1 MWSGVGPDSAP
12 GEEEEEATSEPRR
25 ELLNKDHARQF
36 FEVALELCAQNQ
48 LVDVDVIS
56 GSRTYHAHAVVLA
69 AVSSFFRERLEQGAV
84 GEVDMNQL
92 ATPHGWK
99 AILDFAYSGVVETT
113 SDTAQEVVAAA
124 QVLGVPRVV
133 EICQR
138 RWLSP
143 EKEEE
148 EEEEEEG
155 KGRRTPSDEQWE
167 TLHSIEELY
176 GDEIGC
182 DLDLEAQ
189 GKTFKVHR
197 VALCCG
203 CEFFRAMFTSGMRES
218 VQATPLHTL
227 FSAPDL
233 HLLISFAYSGALGG
247 TWDEILDAAQ
257 TALQYQASGIFSL
270 CLDLFQHQMTPE
282 TSLDVLS
289 FAQAYDLRQLVRTA
303 EDFVL
308 MNFPC
313 VSSTPKFLDLSL
325 DQLLWF
331 LHSDALYILN
341 ELEAFEGAL
350 RWLNADRAQRLGEA
364 EKVLRSIRF
373 PLMSGRELKRVRA
386 VDFMAKPGQFY
397 DLLVE
402 SLSSIPPGRPTME
415 RLPCRIRTTEK
426 VLVICG
432 GDSLTSNM
440 AMRCPSRELW
450 FAHRFISGVGLVKQV
465 EWRYLGEFPDGPRF
479 CHAVV
484 VMGNMLYV
492 VGGKQYY
499 GVRDTLTTAF
509 RFDPMQGSWERLADM
524 SCGRSYFAAVCAGGL
539 LYAMG
544 GSSNDRYCMD
554 SVECYDPAANA
565 WRPSHPLPAAL
576 CGQAAC
582 VLDGTIYVSGGCD
595 GSCRCLT
602 ALLQYHPKHPP
613 TQWAP
618 MQEERAGHVM
628 EALRGQLY
636 VAGGLRWRDGHG
648 GYADQLT
655 CEVYS
660 PRLDTWTLLSPLSHA
675 HVVAA
680 SVVLQGELYVLG
692 GYSHN
697 TYRDTHLV
705 HSYQPRQDRWIC
717 LGTLPQ
723 AYADLR
729 ACVLSVP
736 PALREDSPPQQRRI
750 LTPPQGE

>member
-1 MWSGVGPDSAP
+1 MWPGVGPDSPA
-12 GEEEEEATSEPRR
+12 EEEEEKATSEPRR
-25 ELLNKDHARQF
+25 ELLNEDHARQF
-36 FEVALELCAQNQ
+36 FEVAVELCAQNQ

-56 GSRTYHAHAVVLA
+56 GSRTHHAHAVVLA

-84 GEVDMNQL
+84 GEVDMSQL

-113 SDTAQEVVAAA
+113 SDSVQEVVAAA

-148 EEEEEEG
+148 EEEE
-155 KGRRTPSDEQWE
+155 GRRTPSDEQWE
-167 TLHSIEELY
+167 TLHSIEKLY
-176 GDEIGC
+176 GDKIGC

-218 VQATPLHTL
+218 VQATPLRTL
-227 FSAPDL
+227 FSVPDL

-289 FAQAYDLRQLVRTA
+289 FAQAYDLRQLVQTA

-331 LHSDALYILN
+331 LRSDALYILN

-350 RWLNADRAQRLGEA
+350 RWLNADRAQRLEEA

-373 PLMSGRELKRVRA
+373 PLMSGRELKQVRA
-386 VDFMAKPGQFY
+386 VDFMAKPGRFY

-402 SLSSIPPGRPTME
+402 SLASIPPGTSTME

-432 GDSLTSNM
+432 GDSVMANM
-440 AMRCPSRELW
+440 AMRCPNRELW
-450 FAHRFISGVGLVKQV
+450 FSHRFLSGIGLVKQV

-479 CHAVV
+479 RHAVV
-484 VMGNMLYV
+484 VMGNVLYV

-499 GVRDTLTTAF
+499 GVRDMLTTAF

-524 SCGRSYFAAVCAGGL
+524 SCERSYFAAVGAGGL

-544 GSSNDRYCMD
+544 GSSANRYCMD

-602 ALLQYHPKHPP
+602 ALLQYHPNHPP
-613 TQWAP
+613 TQRAP

-648 GYADQLT
+648 GYADQLA

-660 PRLDTWTLLSPLSHA
+660 PRLDTWTLLSPLPHA

-705 HSYQPRQDRWIC
+705 HCYHPGQDRWMG

-736 PALREDSPPQQRRI
+736 PALRDDKGGSQHHPKENKSLPSSS
-750 LTPPQGE
+750 L